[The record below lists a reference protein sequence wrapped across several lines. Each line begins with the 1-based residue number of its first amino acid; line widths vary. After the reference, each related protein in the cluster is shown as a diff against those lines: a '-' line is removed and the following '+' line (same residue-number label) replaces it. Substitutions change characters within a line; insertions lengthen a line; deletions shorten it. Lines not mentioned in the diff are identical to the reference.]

1 MFFFT
6 DHSEEIAC
14 VLTGLRLLAKAAA
27 FLKQSL
33 LLIQYTRD
41 DGTPVDGYYRR
52 LPEKTA

>member
-14 VLTGLRLLAKAAA
+14 VLTSVRLLAKAAA

-33 LLIQYTRD
+33 WLIQYTRD

>member
-1 MFFFT
+1 MFY
-6 DHSEEIAC
+6 DRCHPEKIAC
-14 VLTGLRLLAKAAA
+14 VLTSVRLLAKAAA

-33 LLIQYTRD
+33 WLIQYTRD